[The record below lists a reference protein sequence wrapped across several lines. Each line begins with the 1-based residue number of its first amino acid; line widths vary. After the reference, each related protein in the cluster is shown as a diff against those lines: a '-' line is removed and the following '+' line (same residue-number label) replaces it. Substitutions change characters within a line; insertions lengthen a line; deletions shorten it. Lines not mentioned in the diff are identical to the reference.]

1 MNEEKKITVL
11 KLLSSHDEVGD
22 VRTFVFDANGLVWLA
37 GQSQGY
43 ILPQAGDS
51 EAENQRWFTIASA
64 PSEKVIHI
72 ATRVSSSTFKQTL
85 NTLKPGDS
93 IQSYD
98 LGGDFTWEEV
108 SDVSVVL
115 VAGGIGITPFRSM
128 LVERASQG
136 KPLNATVLYF
146 NRTDAVPF
154 RVELEALAAIHPE
167 LHLHI
172 IIGQHISA
180 ETILASEPQAQQR
193 TVYISGPE
201 AMVES
206 VGTALRN
213 YGISIK
219 QDWFPGYTEKNY

>member
-11 KLLSSHDEVGD
+11 KLISSHHEVGD
-22 VRTFVFDANGLVWLA
+22 VYTFVFEANGLEWLA

-72 ATRVSSSTFKQTL
+72 ATRISSSTFKQAL
-85 NTLKPGDS
+85 YTLKPGDS
-93 IQSYD
+93 IQTYD

-108 SDVSVVL
+108 SDMPVVL
-115 VAGGIGITPFRSM
+115 VAGGIGITPFRSI
-128 LVERASQG
+128 LIERAAQG

-154 RVELEALAAIHPE
+154 KDELQTLATAHPE

-172 IIGQHISA
+172 IINQPINA

-206 VGTALRN
+206 VGAALRS
-213 YGISIK
+213 YGISVE
-219 QDWFPGYTEKNY
+219 QDWFP